1 MSADE
6 ISMNNK
12 TPIKRLF
19 ELIKLERKDIHLLV
33 VLTFGYGILGIATPI
48 AVQALVN
55 IVTMGGVLQPLF
67 VVSLILFALLILSG
81 VIYVFEAYVVELIQ
95 RRLFVRTCINVASN
109 TQGIDSSVYDH
120 SNPVE
125 LMNRFFDISTVQKAT
140 ATLLTVG
147 LAAFLQGFIGSI
159 ILIFYSFY
167 FAIIVLVV
175 LVLLAFIILVLGSNG
190 PRTAIDESKAKYA
203 TAAWLE
209 TIARN
214 YYVFKFFYGLERA
227 RYLSNGLANR
237 YMKKRKAHFRTLL
250 AQNIGAVTL
259 YAIVGTL
266 MLALGGGLVIKG
278 QINLG
283 QFVAAELIIFGVLAA
298 FVRFIGKLEYF
309 YDLLAALDKI
319 GILDDLP
326 QENIGAH
333 TLPAAGFKQVEAFN
347 ISFSYSHRVRL
358 LNNISFNLAQGESIA
373 ILGESGVGKTTLIG
387 IVTGL
392 RKPSI
397 GHVEFDGND
406 LRQLNQNALRNQMG
420 IAGRIEVVEG
430 SILENIVLNR
440 ENITINEVNRILD
453 ELGLQPDF
461 TNLEYGLDTELT
473 AFGAPLSTTQLQRL
487 MLARAI
493 AGKPKLLIID
503 GLLDNLTQS
512 ELNSV
517 LKLLE
522 THKADWMLMVA
533 TRFEHIAQ
541 KFNHTISLNPQKSES

>member
-1 MSADE
+1 
-6 ISMNNK
+6 MNK
-12 TPIKRLF
+12 KSPTQRLF
-19 ELIKLERKDIHLLV
+19 ELVKLERKDIHLLI

-67 VVSLILFALLILSG
+67 IVSLILFVLLVLSG

-95 RRLFVRTCINVASN
+95 RRLFVRTCINVANN
-109 TQGIDSSVYDH
+109 TQGVDSAVYDH

-125 LMNRFFDISTVQKAT
+125 LMNRFFDISTVQKST

-147 LAAFLQGFIGSI
+147 LAAFLQGFIGSV
-159 ILIFYSFY
+159 ILIFYSLY

-175 LVLLAFIILVLGSNG
+175 LALLAFIIFILGSNG
-190 PRTAIDESKAKYA
+190 TKTAIDESKAKYT

-214 YYVFKFFYGLERA
+214 YYIFKFFYGLERA
-227 RYLSNGLANR
+227 KHLSNALANK
-237 YMKKRKAHFRTLL
+237 YLKKRTAHFRTLL
-250 AQNIGAVTL
+250 FQNIGAVTL

-298 FVRFIGKLEYF
+298 FVRFINKLEYF

-326 QENIGAH
+326 QELIGAYSI
-333 TLPAAGFKQVEAFN
+333 PAGSLNQVEAFN
-347 ISFSYSHRVRL
+347 ISFNYSSRVNL
-358 LNNISFNLAQGESIA
+358 IKSINFQLSKGASIS
-373 ILGESGVGKTTLIG
+373 ILGESGTGKTTLIA
-387 IVTGL
+387 IITGL

-397 GHVEFDGND
+397 GHVEFNGND
-406 LRQLNQNALRNQMG
+406 LRQLNQHVLRNSIG

-430 SILENIVLNR
+430 SIIENIALDR
-440 ENITINEVNRILD
+440 ENITLNDVNQILN
-453 ELGLQPDF
+453 ELGLQDDF
-461 TNLEYGLDTELT
+461 TNLEHGLDTQLT

-493 AGKPKLLIID
+493 AGKPNLLIID
-503 GLLDNLTQS
+503 GLLDNLTPS

-517 LKLLE
+517 LNLLA

-541 KFNHTISLNPQKSES
+541 QFNNIISLSQHKSEPK

>member
-1 MSADE
+1 MK
-6 ISMNNK
+6 ISMNKK
-12 TPIKRLF
+12 TPIQRLL
-19 ELIKLERKDIHLLV
+19 ELLKLEKKDINLLI

-67 VVSLILFALLILSG
+67 VVSLILFVLLVLSG

-95 RRLFVRTCINVASN
+95 RRLFIRTTMNVANN
-109 TQGIDSSVYDH
+109 TQGIDSTVYDH

-125 LMNRFFDISTVQKAT
+125 LMNRFFDIGTVQKST

-147 LAAFLQGFIGSI
+147 LAAFLQGLIGSV
-159 ILIFYSFY
+159 ILIFYSLY

-175 LVLLAFIILVLGSNG
+175 LALLAFIIFVLGSNG
-190 PRTAIDESKAKYA
+190 TKTAIDESKAKFT

-214 YYVFKFFYGLERA
+214 YYVFKFYNGLERA
-227 RYLSNGLANR
+227 KRLSNGLANK
-237 YMKKRKAHFRTLL
+237 YIKKRTAHFRTLL
-250 AQNIGAVTL
+250 FQNIGAVTL

-309 YDLLAALDKI
+309 YDMLAALDKI

-326 QENIGAH
+326 QENIG
-333 TLPAAGFKQVEAFN
+333 TYRIPAGSLNRVEAFN
-347 ISFSYSHRVRL
+347 ISFNYSPRASLIQHV
-358 LNNISFNLAQGESIA
+358 SFHTAKGESLA
-373 ILGESGVGKTTLIG
+373 ILGESGAGKTTLIG
-387 IVTGL
+387 VITGL

-397 GHVEFDGND
+397 GHVEFNGND
-406 LRQLNQNALRNQMG
+406 LRQLDQNSLRNLIG

-430 SILENIVLNR
+430 SIIENIVLDR
-440 ENITINEVNRILD
+440 ESITLNDVSSILN
-453 ELGLQPDF
+453 ELGLQADF
-461 TNLEYGLDTELT
+461 NNLEHGLDTQLT

-493 AGKPKLLIID
+493 AGKPNLLIID
-503 GLLDNLTQS
+503 GLLDNLTAS

-517 LKLLE
+517 LNLLE
-522 THKADWMLMVA
+522 THKADWMLLVA

-541 KFNHTISLNPQKSES
+541 KFNKTILLSQQKSVAK